1 MPPPASDKP
10 WPSRTEGFCGSPRAC
25 GTRPAPLGQM
35 GPKPTL
41 LLPAHLR
48 GPNPTHQNLNM
59 IPVATRTMMMEM
71 VMVTYSW
78 GSTPARQRRG
88 GGV

>member
-1 MPPPASDKP
+1 MTASI
-10 WPSRTEGFCGSPRAC
+10 
-25 GTRPAPLGQM
+25 
-35 GPKPTL
+35 
-41 LLPAHLR
+41 

-78 GSTPARQRRG
+78 GSTPAREGEWRG
-88 GGV
+88 CV